1 VMSYNFYIPPTAYE
15 IANKNGISTRLLT
28 DRVRILGW
36 SIERAK
42 KDPPRKQGDWKKWT
56 GVAKENNIPL
66 SAFYRRV
73 NELGMSPDDAATI
86 PMMGKRTLIDNIAI
100 AKRKYPKEYEDMALA
115 NGIGKKTF
123 VSRMFRKWDPLEAA
137 TKQVKR

>member
-1 VMSYNFYIPPTAYE
+1 MSYDFYITPTHYE
-15 IANKNGISTRLLT
+15 TAKQNGISTRLLT

-36 SIERAK
+36 SIERAT

-56 GVAKENNIPL
+56 GIAKANNISL
-66 SAFYRRV
+66 SVFYRRV

-86 PMMGKRTLIDNIAI
+86 SMMSKITLISNIAI
-100 AKRKYPKEYEDMALA
+100 AKRKYPKEYEDMALT

-123 VSRMFRKWDPLEAA
+123 VSRMFRKWNPLEAA
-137 TKQVKR
+137 TKPVKR

>member
-1 VMSYNFYIPPTAYE
+1 MSYNFYIPPTAYE
-15 IANKNGISTRLLT
+15 TAKQNGISTRLLT

-36 SIERAK
+36 SIERAT

-56 GVAKENNIPL
+56 GIAKVNNISL
-66 SAFYRRV
+66 SAFYSRV

-86 PMMGKRTLIDNIAI
+86 PVMGKKTSINNIAI
-100 AKRKYPKEYEDMALA
+100 AKRKYPKEFEDIAAA

-123 VSRMFRKWDPLEAA
+123 VSRMFRRWNPLEAA
-137 TKQVKR
+137 TTPVKR